1 VISVFIGYDRKI
13 KIAYHVLAESILK
26 NSSEPVSI
34 HPIYLPN
41 LQKIHNRNQNVLAST
56 EFSFSRFLVP
66 YLMNYQ
72 GWAVFMDSDMTMI
85 SDIAEL
91 WQLKDEKYALQVC
104 KHEYTPNV
112 KKKFLGN
119 TQTIYAKKNWSS
131 LMLMNCSQCKT
142 LTTDYV
148 NTATG
153 LDLHQFKWLK
163 DESLIGEIP
172 LEWNWLVGE
181 YPYKTNVKNIHFT
194 EGGPYFKEYENCQY
208 SKEWYKIYNEMIKIN
223 LI

>member
-1 VISVFIGYDRKI
+1 MINVFIGYDSKV

-26 NSSEPVSI
+26 HSSEPVSI

-41 LQKIHNRNQNVLAST
+41 LQKIHNRKQNVLAST

-72 GWAVFMDSDMTMI
+72 GWAVFMDSDMVMI

-91 WQLKDEKYALQVC
+91 WQLRNEKYALQVC
-104 KHEYTPNV
+104 KHEYTPNAE
-112 KKKFLGN
+112 KKFLGN

-153 LDLHQFKWLK
+153 LELHQFKWLK

-181 YPYKTNVKNIHFT
+181 YPYKDNVKNIHFT
-194 EGGPYFKEYENCQY
+194 EGGPYFKEYENTEY
-208 SKEWYKIYNEMIKIN
+208 ADKWFKVYKDVIKIN
-223 LI
+223 L